1 MDRKRKNMKLEEI
14 GRAKAKEAE
23 AKEAEAKEAEAKTQS
38 LSGLKGQKA
47 MDLDLVEGK
56 AIEKERAKAAIKR
69 CSCRT

>member
-1 MDRKRKNMKLEEI
+1 MKLEEI

-23 AKEAEAKEAEAKTQS
+23 AKEAEEKEADAKTQS
-38 LSGLKGQKA
+38 LSRLKGQKA

>member
-1 MDRKRKNMKLEEI
+1 MKLEEI
-14 GRAKAKEAE
+14 GRAKAKEAEAKEAE

>member
-14 GRAKAKEAE
+14 GRAK

>member
-1 MDRKRKNMKLEEI
+1 MKLEEI

-23 AKEAEAKEAEAKTQS
+23 AKEAEEKEADAKTQS